1 MINKYI
7 SEDINKI
14 IKPLS
19 NYILIQG
26 KYNKKIIILVKVY
39 SGNVTQYNYNYD
51 VIKEAYIMSE
61 NERIV
66 TSHNILNDKMVVMV
80 C

>member
-7 SEDINKI
+7 SEDINKR

-19 NYILIQG
+19 NYILIQS

-39 SGNVTQYNYNYD
+39 SGNAIQYNYNYD